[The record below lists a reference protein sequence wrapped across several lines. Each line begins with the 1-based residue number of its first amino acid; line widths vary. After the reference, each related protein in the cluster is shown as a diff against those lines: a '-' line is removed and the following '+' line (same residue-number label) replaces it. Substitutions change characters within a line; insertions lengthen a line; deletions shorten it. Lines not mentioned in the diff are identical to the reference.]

1 MLWLVLLEGEESGK
15 RNVFYCPS
23 ILVGIYGITAHL
35 EYLCVENN
43 HDKAGD
49 VEGAKGGVDDEVWV
63 VKSTN

>member
-1 MLWLVLLEGEESGK
+1 MFTLSLNPCGNFAIEG
-15 RNVFYCPS
+15 
-23 ILVGIYGITAHL
+23 IIAHL

-63 VKSTN
+63 VKCTN